1 MISIAGVIGDLSVKS
16 VGSLSV
22 RPGGSNATGLRLGAA
37 DNILLAASFTP
48 TEDEH
53 LKEIWLL
60 LKKVGTI
67 TSGKVLSVSI
77 QADSS
82 GDPDGT
88 ALGTSAN
95 VETDSVP
102 TSAVWVKF
110 SFTNHVQV
118 KKSTVYH
125 VVLTGDYT
133 VSGSNYIAWI
143 SSTVSSGGNSEVKD
157 ATWADVATENFNV
170 FSVIWNQAALGHS
183 EPILWGG
190 TEYPASFDAP
200 GSIITIGDTEVQ
212 SADPSVEVRSDDVTS
227 PATNNTVKVR
237 GVTYYAREII
247 PDSNGTF
254 RAMLSQ
260 DQVPT

>member
-1 MISIAGVIGDLSVKS
+1 MISIAGVIPDLSVKS

-22 RPGGSNATGLRLGAA
+22 RPGGSNATGLRLGAT
-37 DNILLAASFTP
+37 DSVLLAAAFTP

-53 LKEIWLL
+53 IKEIWLL
-60 LKKVGTI
+60 LKKNGTI

-77 QADSS
+77 QEDSS

-95 VETDSVP
+95 VETDSIP

-118 KKSTVYH
+118 QKSTVYH

-157 ATWADVATENFNV
+157 VAWADVATENFNV
-170 FSVIWNQAALGHS
+170 YAVVWNLAALGLA
-183 EPILWGG
+183 EPILYAG
-190 TEYPASFDAP
+190 TEYPAEYDAP
-200 GSIITIGDTEVQ
+200 GTIISIGETEVQ
-212 SADPSVEVRSDDVTS
+212 TTSPSIEVRSEDVTS
-227 PATNNTVKVR
+227 PAVNDVVKVR
-237 GVTYYAREII
+237 GVSYYVIEVI
-247 PDSNGTF
+247 PDSNGTT
-254 RAMLSQ
+254 RIMLSQ
-260 DQVPT
+260 DQARV